1 MIGRILQRC
10 SDGEASKLE
19 KALVKIWYPKSIDSS
34 ETLSK
39 LICECSKESIKPKAD
54 LFTHVSA
61 RIEQEKYREK
71 FSYPQTVEVAKPHL
85 PWAFVG
91 ATCALLLVAFSVRTD
106 NELLIKPTTALA
118 GSQALNVDWVRSAG
132 KVNIIKSQDAPILWV
147 TKRKVPTPN
156 VSDLVS
162 IEKAFPSG
170 AFPQ

>member
-19 KALVKIWYPKSIDSS
+19 KALVKIWYPKSICSS
-34 ETLSK
+34 SKLSE

-61 RIEQEKYREK
+61 RIEQEKYRDK
-71 FSYPQTVEVAKPHL
+71 FRYPETIEVKKPYL

-106 NELLIKPTTALA
+106 PELLIKSPTF
-118 GSQALNVDWVRSAG
+118 SPALNVDWVRSAG

-156 VSDLVS
+156 VSDVLSV
-162 IEKAFPSG
+162 EKAFPSG